1 MIPQFC
7 FKLQLNSVD
16 QEEVVVYADI
26 GPSLG
31 EGLHCDTTL
40 CFQDDKVEY
49 AEVKSLNHEP
59 AFNPS
64 VPSQS
69 PGILRYLTLSLKL
82 ALISTYRL

>member
-7 FKLQLNSVD
+7 FKLQLNSAD

-26 GPSLG
+26 GPSPG
-31 EGLHCDTTL
+31 EGLRCETTL

-49 AEVKSLNHEP
+49 AEVKSLKHEP
-59 AFNPS
+59 AFDPS

-69 PGILRYLTLSLKL
+69 PGILRYLTLSLK
-82 ALISTYRL
+82 